1 MPKEVISNKTPKHSL
16 EFRWS
21 KQHGHAQVGVDLN
34 QWFSFHEGDEEK
46 DGEKNEYR
54 SLFFTFESRED
65 MNRAIRALRKMR
77 DDAFGKD
84 A

>member
-1 MPKEVISNKTPKHSL
+1 MPKEVISSEGQSV

-21 KQHGHAQVGVDLN
+21 KNAGHAQIGVDLG
-34 QWFSFHEGDEEK
+34 QWFSFHEDTDDEVS
-46 DGEKNEYR
+46 EYS